1 MMTFI
6 LPCRNRE
13 DVVRR
18 RLETVTGRTIVLTL
32 TDNATSLISVKPAGR
47 RLDVR
52 LHRMFLN
59 AGQDVFE
66 EIGRFLVHRKGRTPL
81 IREYIRLHAHEL
93 PVKKP
98 RHEQLRAEGRYFDLE
113 EIFGELNR
121 VYFQGRVTAAIT
133 WGNKR
138 RGAVRKKVLG
148 SYSSQTR
155 IIRISPDLDRRTTP
169 RYVVE
174 HVIHHEMLH
183 ACLGARII
191 NGRKCYHFREFRE
204 QERLYKDYEKAMAWC
219 G

>member
-13 DVVRR
+13 DLVRR
-18 RLETVTGRTIVLTL
+18 QLETVTGRVISLTL

-52 LHRMFLN
+52 LHRMFLG
-59 AGQDVFE
+59 AGQDVLE
-66 EIGRFLVHRKGRTPL
+66 EIGRFLLYRRGRTPL
-81 IREYIRLHAHEL
+81 IRDYIRSHAHEL

-98 RHEQLRAEGRYFDLE
+98 RHEQLRAAGRYFDLE

-121 VYFQGRVTAAIT
+121 IYFQGCVTAAVT

-148 SYSSQTR
+148 SYSSQTN
-155 IIRISPDLDRRTTP
+155 IIRISPELDRKTTP

-183 ACLGARII
+183 AHLGARII

-204 QERLYKDYEKAMAWC
+204 QERCFKDYEKAMAWC